1 MGSRHGCP
9 HVGRCGI
16 PRRWAARC
24 GQHQESESIVGAQS
38 GPAAK
43 VDFSSLDWCSSSWI
57 GLHSGCCTGSCGQN
71 QDAGTPR
78 TIWGGSSPGRHC
90 GMVFLGYPLSV
101 IRGLVHSLPCSRAA
115 QICRKTVRTWISL
128 RKNRMVDDKKD
139 QRQKPRKWSSGA
151 RRVRSG
157 GRRDSGW
164 RNRGRGSVRKSSS
177 SSSSSYSQSRRKRR
191 GRQQNVNE
199 AQKLLEKHDPQ
210 HQQWKEEAKKKE
222 RAVELQEQTMCALSP
237 SLITPPQ
244 FPPSPPGVPSLAPGA
259 EERRGPNDLLGASQL
274 RWMEAELL
282 HKVTFGR
289 NGDTKDEFI
298 QIHGEHS
305 GIAILWRRWVSSSRV
320 MVEEQPF
327 PERKKRVQARCL
339 TLHANNELLC
349 LHLQVFVLVGAWA
362 WYVDS
367 SCFSWGRILGINM

>member
-1 MGSRHGCP
+1 MVGSRVFCCSCIFVSLRACYPVPISLVWGADTAVHTW
-9 HVGRCGI
+9 VGVEFRVV
-16 PRRWAARC
+16 
-24 GQHQESESIVGAQS
+24 GQHVAVNIKNPSRSWVHNRACSKSRLFFSGLVFFKLDWVAFGVLYWVMWPEPRCWDSQNNLGRLVSWKTLWNGFFGVSFVCHS
-38 GPAAK
+38 GPGPLFA
-43 VDFSSLDWCSSSWI
+43 LQP
-57 GLHSGCCTGSCGQN
+57 CGPDLSQN
-71 QDAGTPR
+71 CPN
-78 TIWGGSSPGRHC
+78 
-90 GMVFLGYPLSV
+90 V
-101 IRGLVHSLPCSRAA
+101 
-115 QICRKTVRTWISL
+115 ISL

-244 FPPSPPGVPSLAPGA
+244 FPPSPPGVPSLALVLKR
-259 EERRGPNDLLGASQL
+259 EEDQTICWEHRSFDG
-274 RWMEAELL
+274 W
-282 HKVTFGR
+282 KR
-289 NGDTKDEFI
+289 NCCTRLPLVGTGTPKM
-298 QIHGEHS
+298 
-305 GIAILWRRWVSSSRV
+305 SSSKFMGSIRGL
-320 MVEEQPF
+320 PF
-327 PERKKRVQARCL
+327 CG
-339 TLHANNELLC
+339 
-349 LHLQVFVLVGAWA
+349 GA
-362 WYVDS
+362 
-367 SCFSWGRILGINM
+367 G